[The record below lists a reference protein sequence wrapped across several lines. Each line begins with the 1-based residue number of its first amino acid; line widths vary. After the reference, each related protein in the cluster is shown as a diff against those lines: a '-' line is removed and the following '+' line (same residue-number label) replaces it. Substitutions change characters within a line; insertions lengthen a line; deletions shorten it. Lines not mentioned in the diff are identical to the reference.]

1 MAKFEQPFEDTK
13 AIFDSLILNANLDR
27 YVTIEVLVNNKQREI
42 YKPIKTNDLTKY
54 KTGVDVFLIINEK
67 VFDQLSEVQ
76 KVIIGDEAISGIH
89 YDSEKD
95 KLTISKTDFTTY
107 SGILKKYGAE
117 QCIELKELVNL
128 IYAQEK
134 NSEVETEA

>member
-13 AIFDSLILNANLDR
+13 SIFDGVIVNSDLDR
-27 YVTIEVLVNNKQREI
+27 YVNIEVLVNNRQKEI

-54 KTGVDVFLIINEK
+54 KTNVDVFLVINEK

-76 KVIIGDEAISGIH
+76 KVIIADEALSGIH
-89 YDSEKD
+89 YDTEKD
-95 KLTISKTDFTTY
+95 KLVVTKTDFTTY
-107 SGILKKYGAE
+107 SGILRKYGAE
-117 QCIELKELVNL
+117 QCIELKELVKL

-134 NSEVETEA
+134 NSEVENEA